1 VLYDGGLKVRAV
13 ISMTSD
19 QPSVVML
26 DENNR
31 RVFRAP

>member
-1 VLYDGGLKVRAV
+1 MLYDGGLKVGAV
-13 ISMTSD
+13 ISMASD